1 MVKQSALVKMDPV
14 EAEEIIAAVRKG
26 VPPEKGAELYSVGR
40 DELLL
45 YFNQTFEA
53 LKNKGISDVKFISG
67 DWGRGKSHFLDLL
80 RDIALSNNFV
90 VSKVELKSG
99 EVSFD
104 QLTLVIQRIMDN
116 LVTTQSTLNGL
127 EGLLNVWSQNTARE
141 SENNLFSTL
150 ETLGIDGDMR
160 AKIIQYRRY
169 RNAPEGPQFEKCLQ
183 ALRWFQGRETKTQTW
198 TNVPRF
204 LKSFINFVRYAG
216 YSGLIILLDEAE
228 AITSLS
234 RISKVDV
241 ANENVRQIIDND
253 QGTKYF
259 YLVFASTPSFLGGEH
274 EHGAQSYPALWRR
287 IRDQLPDLVS
297 KSYKN
302 VIIELPELSEAQLA
316 DVAIKLKALYQI
328 SHGKSIR
335 AVTESNLKTL
345 ANYVMTH
352 QDRSIGTL
360 VRSAVY
366 ILDNAIEGGFNF
378 MSRFE
383 LIVERA
389 VEQEAIDRAN

>member
-1 MVKQSALVKMDPV
+1 MDPV
-14 EAEEIIAAVRKG
+14 EAEGIIAAVRKG

-90 VSKVELKSG
+90 VSEVELKSG

-302 VIIELPELSEAQLA
+302 VIVELPELSEAQLA